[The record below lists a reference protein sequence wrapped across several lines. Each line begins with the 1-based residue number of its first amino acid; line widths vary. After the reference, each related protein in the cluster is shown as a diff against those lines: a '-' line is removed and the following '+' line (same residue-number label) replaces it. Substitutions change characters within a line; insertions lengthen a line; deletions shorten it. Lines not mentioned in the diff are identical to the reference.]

1 MVFSRAG
8 VPGLCM
14 VAFIAACGPGKA
26 GDDDSTG
33 MASEGPSGGGEA
45 TDATGAGGDS
55 DHGDCADYLAC
66 VGAVLPGMLAVT
78 EMSFGAGAACWLSTP
93 EVVQACLDACTQGL
107 AGLAVAF
114 PDVPACGGMGS
125 TTGPEPTTGGPEPTT
140 GGPEPTT
147 GGPVGGG
154 LSGDFLLAVSTT
166 VDRSKPFQFVAS
178 NVVSEVDGQV
188 VLSTC
193 LQPLSL
199 AQGKVTTPR
208 EPVGAP
214 LCFAG
219 VPLVGGAFTLDL
231 GIVMIAGAA
240 NPITGADI
248 VVSMVM
254 DGMITGDDS
263 YCGTVSGN
271 VMQPPIGQIDGSTFA
286 AVRLTQPGVLPDP
299 VVIDCMGTS
308 VSDP

>member
-1 MVFSRAG
+1 MSLLRAG
-8 VPGLCM
+8 VSSLL
-14 VAFIAACGPGKA
+14 VSAFIAGCGPEKA
-26 GDDDSTG
+26 VGDDSTG
-33 MASEGPSGGGEA
+33 MASEGPTGGGEA
-45 TDATGAGGDS
+45 TDDTGAGDDT

-125 TTGPEPTTGGPEPTT
+125 TGMGSTGGPEPTT
-140 GGPEPTT
+140 GGSM
-147 GGPVGGG
+147 GGG
-154 LSGDFLLAVSTT
+154 IAGDFLLAVSTT
-166 VDRSKPFQFVAS
+166 VDRGKPFQFVAS

-193 LQPLSL
+193 LQPLAL

-208 EPVGAP
+208 DPVGAP

-219 VPLVGGAFTLDL
+219 VPLVGGSFTLDL
-231 GIVMIAGAA
+231 GVVMIAGAA

-254 DGMITGDDS
+254 DGTIEGDDF
-263 YCGTVSGN
+263 YCGTVSGE
-271 VMQPPIGQIDGSTFA
+271 VMEPPIGQIDGSTFA

-308 VSDP
+308 VTDP